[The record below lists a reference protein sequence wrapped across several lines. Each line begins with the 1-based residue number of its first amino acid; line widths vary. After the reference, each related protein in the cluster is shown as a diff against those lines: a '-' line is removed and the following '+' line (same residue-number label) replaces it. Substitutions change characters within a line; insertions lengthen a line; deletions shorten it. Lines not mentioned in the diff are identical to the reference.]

1 MHFKLENAW
10 NSSGASNTNETNN
23 YYMYPWHKTSKPLP
37 ASCDAN
43 LDQEDLDETDED
55 EAAIAVLDDCD
66 DLSLLVDEFDN
77 YSPQTPPATSTP
89 KLNRS
94 RRVFRRT
101 ISNVSSTN
109 ASNNS
114 ILTTTNTNSNNC
126 ISIKILTTNNSATTS
141 SNSNPQSIS
150 LNTMQQ
156 QQQQGT
162 RKSKDFRLK
171 DELANPECLEKLKY
185 ENILYKHTEEKP
197 WICKNCGR
205 NYKWKNSLK
214 CHLRNECGV
223 EPKYH
228 CTKMCGYKTHIY
240 SNLKRHLRSKFCRPV
255 DGAITVVKPDDL

>member
-10 NSSGASNTNETNN
+10 NASGGGSNTNDTNN
-23 YYMYPWHKTSKPLP
+23 YYVYPWHKASKAVGDSGVIDPN
-37 ASCDAN
+37 S
-43 LDQEDLDETDED
+43 EDLDETDED

-77 YSPQTPPATSTP
+77 YSPQTPPQATSTP
-89 KLNRS
+89 HK
-94 RRVFRRT
+94 RRVYRRT
-101 ISNVSSTN
+101 NSNISSTN
-109 ASNNS
+109 TSNHS
-114 ILTTTNTNSNNC
+114 TLTSTNTSTNNC
-126 ISIKILTTNNSATTS
+126 ISIKILTTSNNPPATTS
-141 SNSNPQSIS
+141 TPPQDTQSTE
-150 LNTMQQ
+150 NQT
-156 QQQQGT
+156 T
-162 RKSKDFRLK
+162 PRKSKDFRLK

-228 CTKMCGYKTHIY
+228 CTQMCGYKTHIY

-255 DGAITVVKPDDL
+255 DGAITIVKPDDL

>member
-10 NSSGASNTNETNN
+10 NSSGASNTNDTNN
-23 YYMYPWHKTSKPLP
+23 YYVYPWHKTSKPHH
-37 ASCDAN
+37 AGTDIN
-43 LDQEDLDETDED
+43 QDDLDETDED

-89 KLNRS
+89 KLK
-94 RRVFRRT
+94 RVFRRT

-114 ILTTTNTNSNNC
+114 TLTTTNTSSNC
-126 ISIKILTTNNSATTS
+126 ISIKILTNSNNSATTS
-141 SNSNPQSIS
+141 NSNPQTIS
-150 LNTMQQ
+150 LMSHNTQQ
-156 QQQQGT
+156 QQTT

-240 SNLKRHLRSKFCRPV
+240 SNLKRHLRSKFCRPA
-255 DGAITVVKPDDL
+255 DGAITVVSPDDL

>member
-1 MHFKLENAW
+1 MHFKLENTW
-10 NSSGASNTNETNN
+10 NSTSASNTNDTNN
-23 YYMYPWHKTSKPLP
+23 YYVYPWHKTSKQNQTTT
-37 ASCDAN
+37 DHN
-43 LDQEDLDETDED
+43 DDLDETDED

-77 YSPQTPPATSTP
+77 YSPQTPPLTSTP
-89 KLNRS
+89 KHATRI
-94 RRVFRRT
+94 FRRT
-101 ISNVSSTN
+101 ISNVSSNN

-114 ILTTTNTNSNNC
+114 TLTTTNTSSNNC
-126 ISIKILTTNNSATTS
+126 ISIKILTSNNASPATTS
-141 SNSNPQSIS
+141 NSTS
-150 LNTMQQ
+150 LNNTSSQQ
-156 QQQQGT
+156 T
-162 RKSKDFRLK
+162 PRKSKDFRLK
-171 DELANPECLEKLKY
+171 DELANPECLEKLRY

-223 EPKYH
+223 EPRYH